1 MTVIVLPN
9 PHNLGANH
17 ASAKAAFNITSLA
30 YTHIL
35 LYCSIPDTSESG
47 AKAKTEYKKIQ
58 RVEGERKYRKERED
72 SKN

>member
-1 MTVIVLPN
+1 M
-9 PHNLGANH
+9 
-17 ASAKAAFNITSLA
+17 
-30 YTHIL
+30 HIL

-72 SKN
+72 SRN